1 MTKLQTH
8 AHAAVGLEAPCP
20 SGLTAPRTPPDE
32 SLALQSVANAA
43 ARLFRAYEAHS
54 RSPGPDTL
62 FHTLTAMHSL
72 NDKLRKAEVQAF
84 EHLEEFAA
92 LKALRNFAHHQD
104 EIDANVRVIPSPA
117 VSDLAFLCLV
127 RRDQVEQAIETVGQK
142 WRAETRA
149 ACESRFHWYG
159 EAVNINPCLFNFMVH
174 AYEQLVVAGVKPD
187 PASVEA
193 FETSYQFEARGGH
206 AHLID
211 GRMAGPA
218 GRIEQML
225 TTIVAN
231 LPSR

>member
-1 MTKLQTH
+1 MTTPDDSPARQS
-8 AHAAVGLEAPCP
+8 AA
-20 SGLTAPRTPPDE
+20 TT
-32 SLALQSVANAA
+32 A
-43 ARLFRAYEAHS
+43 ARLFRAYESHS
-54 RSPGPDTL
+54 LAAGPDTL
-62 FHTLTAMHSL
+62 FNTLTAMHSL
-72 NDKLRKAEVQAF
+72 NDKLKKAEVKDF

-104 EIDANVRVIPSPA
+104 EIDANVRVIPSPF

-142 WRAETRA
+142 RRAETRA

-159 EAVNINPCLFNFMVH
+159 AAVNINPCLFNFMVH
-174 AYEQLVVAGVKPD
+174 AYEQLVAAGVRPD

-193 FETSYQFEARGGH
+193 LQTSYQFEDREGH

-218 GRIEQML
+218 GGIEQML
-225 TTIVAN
+225 ATIVAN

>member
-1 MTKLQTH
+1 MT
-8 AHAAVGLEAPCP
+8 
-20 SGLTAPRTPPDE
+20 TPDDSPAMK
-32 SLALQSVANAA
+32 SAANAA

-54 RSPGPDTL
+54 LAPGPDTL

-72 NDKLRKAEVQAF
+72 DDKLKKAEVQDF
-84 EHLEEFAA
+84 KHLEEFTA

-117 VSDLAFLCLV
+117 VSDLGFLCLV
-127 RRDQVEQAIETVGQK
+127 RRDQVERAIGSVDQK
-142 WRAETRA
+142 WRAQTRA

-193 FETSYQFEARGGH
+193 FETSYQFEAREGH

-218 GRIEQML
+218 GGIEQML

>member
-1 MTKLQTH
+1 MTTPDDSPAMQS
-8 AHAAVGLEAPCP
+8 AA
-20 SGLTAPRTPPDE
+20 T
-32 SLALQSVANAA
+32 AA
-43 ARLFRAYEAHS
+43 ARLFRAYEAHC
-54 RSPGPDTL
+54 RAAGPDTL
-62 FHTLTAMHSL
+62 FNTLTAMHSL
-72 NDKLRKAEVQAF
+72 NDKLKKANVQDF

-104 EIDANVRVIPSPA
+104 DMNANVRVIPSPA

-127 RRDQVEQAIETVGQK
+127 RRDQVEQAIGTVGQK
-142 WRAETRA
+142 WRAETHA
-149 ACESRFHWYG
+149 ACEGRFHWYG

-174 AYEQLVVAGVKPD
+174 AYEQLVAAGVKPD
-187 PASVEA
+187 PASVET
-193 FETSYQFEARGGH
+193 FETSYQFEAREGH

-225 TTIVAN
+225 TAVVAN

>member
-1 MTKLQTH
+1 MTTPNDSPAMQS
-8 AHAAVGLEAPCP
+8 AA
-20 SGLTAPRTPPDE
+20 T
-32 SLALQSVANAA
+32 AA
-43 ARLFRAYEAHS
+43 ARLFRANEAHS
-54 RSPGPDTL
+54 LAPGPDTL
-62 FHTLTAMHSL
+62 FNMLTAMHSL
-72 NDKLRKAEVQAF
+72 NDKLRKADVPDF
-84 EHLEEFAA
+84 EHLEEFVA

-104 EIDANVRVIPSPA
+104 EIAANVRVLPSPA

-127 RRDQVEQAIETVGQK
+127 RCDQVEQAIVTVGQK
-142 WRAETRA
+142 WRDKTRA

-174 AYEQLVVAGVKPD
+174 AYEQLVAAGVRLD

-193 FETSYQFEARGGH
+193 FQTSYQFEVREGH
-206 AHLID
+206 PHLVD

-218 GRIEQML
+218 GGIEQML

>member
-1 MTKLQTH
+1 M
-8 AHAAVGLEAPCP
+8 
-20 SGLTAPRTPPDE
+20 TAPDDSPTM
-32 SLALQSVANAA
+32 QSAANAA

-54 RSPGPDTL
+54 LAPGPDTL

-72 NDKLRKAEVQAF
+72 DDKLKKAEIQDF
-84 EHLEEFAA
+84 KHLEEFTA

-117 VSDLAFLCLV
+117 VSDLGFLCLV
-127 RRDQVEQAIETVGQK
+127 RRDQVEQAIETVGEK

-174 AYEQLVVAGVKPD
+174 AYEQVAAAGVKPD
-187 PASVEA
+187 PASLEA
-193 FETSYQFEARGGH
+193 FETSYQFEAREGH

-211 GRMAGPA
+211 GRMTGPV
-218 GRIEQML
+218 GGIEQML

>member
-1 MTKLQTH
+1 MIT
-8 AHAAVGLEAPCP
+8 
-20 SGLTAPRTPPDE
+20 PDE
-32 SLALQSVANAA
+32 PPALQSVANADG
-43 ARLFRAYEAHS
+43 RLFRAYESHS

-62 FHTLTAMHSL
+62 FLTLTAMHSL
-72 NDKLRKAEVQAF
+72 NDKLKKAKVQDF
-84 EHLEEFAA
+84 EHLEEFSA

-104 EIDANVRVIPSPA
+104 EIEANVLVIPSPA

-127 RRDQVEQAIETVGQK
+127 RRDQVERAIETVIPK
-142 WRAETRA
+142 WRAGTRA
-149 ACESRFHWYG
+149 ACENRFHWYG
-159 EAVNINPCLFNFMVH
+159 KAVNINPCLFNFMVH
-174 AYEQLVVAGVKPD
+174 AYEQLVVADVKPD

-193 FETSYQFEARGGH
+193 FETSYQFEAREGH

-218 GRIEQML
+218 GGIEQML

>member
-1 MTKLQTH
+1 MQS
-8 AHAAVGLEAPCP
+8 AAM
-20 SGLTAPRTPPDE
+20 
-32 SLALQSVANAA
+32 AA

-54 RSPGPDTL
+54 RAAGPDTL
-62 FHTLTAMHSL
+62 FNTLTAMHSL
-72 NDKLRKAEVQAF
+72 NDKLKKADVQDF

-127 RRDQVEQAIETVGQK
+127 RRDQVEQAIETVSRK
-142 WRAETRA
+142 WRAKTHA

-174 AYEQLVVAGVKPD
+174 AYEQLVAAGVKRDPD
-187 PASVEA
+187 SFEA
-193 FETSYQFEARGGH
+193 FEASYQFEAREGH
-206 AHLID
+206 AHLIE

-225 TTIVAN
+225 AAIVTN

>member
-1 MTKLQTH
+1 MTISDGSPAMQS
-8 AHAAVGLEAPCP
+8 AA
-20 SGLTAPRTPPDE
+20 T
-32 SLALQSVANAA
+32 AA

-54 RSPGPDTL
+54 RVAGPDTL
-62 FHTLTAMHSL
+62 FNALTAMHSL
-72 NDKLRKAEVQAF
+72 NDKLKKADVQDF
-84 EHLEEFAA
+84 EHLEDFAA
-92 LKALRNFAHHQD
+92 LKTLRNFAHHQD

-127 RRDQVEQAIETVGQK
+127 RRDQVEQAIETVSQR

-174 AYEQLVVAGVKPD
+174 AYERLVVAGVKPD
-187 PASVEA
+187 PASMEA
-193 FETSYQFEARGGH
+193 FETSYQFEAREGH
-206 AHLID
+206 THLID

-218 GRIEQML
+218 GGIEKML
-225 TTIVAN
+225 TAIVAN

>member
-1 MTKLQTH
+1 M
-8 AHAAVGLEAPCP
+8 
-20 SGLTAPRTPPDE
+20 TAPDDSPTM
-32 SLALQSVANAA
+32 QSAANAA

-54 RSPGPDTL
+54 LAPGPDTL

-72 NDKLRKAEVQAF
+72 DDKLKKAEVQDF
-84 EHLEEFAA
+84 KHLEEFTA

-104 EIDANVRVIPSPA
+104 EIDANVRVILSPA
-117 VSDLAFLCLV
+117 VSDLGFLCLV

-174 AYEQLVVAGVKPD
+174 AYEQLVAAGVKPD
-187 PASVEA
+187 PASVVA
-193 FETSYQFEARGGH
+193 FETSYQFEAREGH

-218 GRIEQML
+218 GGIEQML

>member
-1 MTKLQTH
+1 MTALD
-8 AHAAVGLEAPCP
+8 EAP
-20 SGLTAPRTPPDE
+20 AM
-32 SLALQSVANAA
+32 QSASKAA

-54 RSPGPDTL
+54 ISSGADTL

-72 NDKLRKAEVQAF
+72 NDKLRKAEIQDF
-84 EHLEEFAA
+84 EHLDEFAA

-127 RRDQVEQAIETVGQK
+127 RRDQVERAIVSVGQK

-149 ACESRFHWYG
+149 ACERCFHWYG
-159 EAVNINPCLFNFMVH
+159 DAVNINPCLFNFMVQ
-174 AYEQLVVAGVKPD
+174 AYEQLVAASVKPD
-187 PASVEA
+187 PDSVAA
-193 FETSYQFEARGGH
+193 FEASYQFEIREGH

-211 GRMAGPA
+211 GRLA
-218 GRIEQML
+218 GRAEELEHML
-225 TTIVAN
+225 TLLVAD

>member
-1 MTKLQTH
+1 MI
-8 AHAAVGLEAPCP
+8 APDEAP
-20 SGLTAPRTPPDE
+20 
-32 SLALQSVANAA
+32 ALQSASKAA

-54 RSPGPDTL
+54 VSPGPDTL
-62 FHTLTAMHSL
+62 FQTLTAMHSL
-72 NDKLRKAEVQAF
+72 NDKLRKAEVQDF
-84 EHLEEFAA
+84 EHLDEFAA

-117 VSDLAFLCLV
+117 SSDLAFVCLV
-127 RRDQVEQAIETVGQK
+127 RRDQVERAIETVGQK

-149 ACESRFHWYG
+149 ACERRFHWYG

-187 PASVEA
+187 PASMEA
-193 FETSYQFEARGGH
+193 FETSYQFETREGH

-211 GRMAGPA
+211 GRLA
-218 GRIEQML
+218 GRMDEIEHIL
-225 TTIVAN
+225 TNLIAD

>member
-1 MTKLQTH
+1 MTTPNESPAMQS
-8 AHAAVGLEAPCP
+8 AA
-20 SGLTAPRTPPDE
+20 S
-32 SLALQSVANAA
+32 AA

-54 RSPGPDTL
+54 VAPGPDTL

-72 NDKLRKAEVQAF
+72 DDRLKKAEVQDF
-84 EHLEEFAA
+84 KHLEEFTA

-127 RRDQVEQAIETVGQK
+127 RRDQVEQAIETVDEK
-142 WRAETRA
+142 WRAKTRA

-174 AYEQLVVAGVKPD
+174 AYEQLVAVGVTPD

-193 FETSYQFEARGGH
+193 FETSYQFEASEGH

-211 GRMAGPA
+211 GRMAGPMGA
-218 GRIEQML
+218 IEQML